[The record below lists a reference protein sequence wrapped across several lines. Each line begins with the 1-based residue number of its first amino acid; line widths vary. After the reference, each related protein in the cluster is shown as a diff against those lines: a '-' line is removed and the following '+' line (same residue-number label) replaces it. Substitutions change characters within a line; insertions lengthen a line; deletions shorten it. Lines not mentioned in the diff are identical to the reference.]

1 MSTSCCF
8 SYKENMSPQCKQQ
21 ITNLFVATW
30 FSKEN
35 CFYVNDPTAN
45 LIYYNRQ
52 HFFDELMALCSI

>member
-45 LIYYNRQ
+45 LIYYNRKR
-52 HFFDELMALCSI
+52 FFDELMALCSI